1 VVPPAA
7 APDEH
12 PPAEED
18 RDRSLPAH
26 LTLAD
31 VLAAVLVLFLT
42 NVAARNLPALLELA
56 LLQRLPLDGGA
67 RYAVTTI
74 LRYVILIAGV
84 SALSTA
90 LGIGWR
96 DIQWLVAALT
106 FGLAFGLQEIFANF
120 VSGLIILLERPVRVG
135 DIVTVGTTEGRVT
148 QLRMRA
154 TTILDW
160 DRRELLVPNKEFITS
175 SVINWTLSD
184 PITRIVVPVGIAY
197 GSDTAKARRL
207 LLEAARADR
216 MVLDDPEPSAIF
228 KGFGDSTLDFQLRVF
243 IASRD
248 LWPSVVDGLHTR
260 IDDSFRAA
268 GVEIAFP
275 QRDLHI
281 RSAEGLATLA
291 PREPAS

>member
-1 VVPPAA
+1 
-7 APDEH
+7 
-12 PPAEED
+12 
-18 RDRSLPAH
+18 
-26 LTLAD
+26 

-291 PREPAS
+291 PREPAG